1 MRGFRYPIWTS
12 AALVLAAL
20 LLLPL
25 GYLILAAFGGGEQLV
40 NVASTVLFPASRRT
54 LILLIGVAVLTSITG
69 TGLAYLITFYRF
81 PGRRWLSWFVVM
93 PLALPPYIA
102 AYGFV
107 EFLDFTGPPQ
117 TALRWILGQTILADD
132 PRITLRDYW
141 FPDITSL
148 GGAIFILS
156 AVLYPY
162 VFLSVRAA
170 FAMQGAHVA
179 EVARTLG
186 AKSWT
191 VAFRVVIPL
200 ARPAMILGVTLC
212 LMETLNDIGAV
223 EFLGVRTLTF
233 SILDVWQNRGSLSAA
248 AGIAIVLF
256 TFVALLIRV
265 ERHARHRASYFER
278 RTGRGQISQ
287 YPVQIPRVWGLVT
300 MTLCALPPLVGFG
313 VPLYPHVKAALPR
326 WQQALDERLL
336 EALLTTVGLVLCAAI
351 ATLLIA
357 LILVYATRLN
367 PARYLRNLVQ
377 LASLGYAVPGTIIGI
392 GLLIPILAFDNF
404 LDRVSENLFGLN
416 LGLLIFGSG
425 AALIFGYAI
434 RFMALAQGGIDTA
447 LQRISPNLDSAS
459 RTLGRGPLNTL
470 VRVILPVIWPALLT
484 AGLLVFIDAAKEL
497 SATMILQPSGLNTL
511 SMYIFGYAS
520 DGEIGRTGVPSLIL
534 VALALIPT
542 LMVARSLDRRTASAS
557 QKIGE
562 RT

>member
-1 MRGFRYPIWTS
+1 MRGFPYPLWTS

-25 GYLILAAFGGGEQLV
+25 GYLTITAFGGGEQLS
-40 NVASTVLFPASRRT
+40 NVARTVLLPASQRT
-54 LILLIGVAVLTSITG
+54 LLLLLGVTILTAITG

-81 PGRRWLSWFVVM
+81 PGRRWLAWLVVM

-117 TALRWILGQTILADD
+117 TALRWILEQTVLADD
-132 PRITLRDYW
+132 PRITSRDYW
-141 FPDITSL
+141 FPDATSL

-186 AKSWT
+186 AQSWT

-200 ARPAMILGVTLC
+200 ARPAIILGVVLC

-223 EFLGVRTLTF
+223 EYLGVRTLTF
-233 SILDVWQNRGSLSAA
+233 SILDVWQNRNSFAAA
-248 AGIAIVLF
+248 AGIAVVLF
-256 TFVALLIRV
+256 LFVAALVWL
-265 ERHARHRASYFER
+265 ERHARRRASYFER

-287 YPVQIPRVWGLVT
+287 YPVRIPTFWGGVAT
-300 MTLCALPPLVGFG
+300 FLCSLPPVVGFFI
-313 VPLYPHVKAALPR
+313 PLYPHARAALPR
-326 WQQALDERLL
+326 WQQAFDERLL
-336 EALLTTVGLVLCAAI
+336 GALVTSLWLATLAALLT
-351 ATLLIA
+351 LILA
-357 LILVYATRLN
+357 VVLVYAVRLN
-367 PARYLRNLVQ
+367 PARYLRTTVQ

-392 GLLIPILAFDNF
+392 GLLIPVLAFDNF
-404 LDRVSENLFGLN
+404 LDGLSERFLGLD

-425 AALIFGYAI
+425 AALIFGYSI
-434 RFMALAQGGIDTA
+434 RFMALAQGQMDAA

-459 RTLGRGPLNTL
+459 RTLGQGPSSTL
-470 VRVILPVIWPALLT
+470 IRVILPVIWPALLT
-484 AGLLVFIDAAKEL
+484 AGLLVFIDATKEL
-497 SATMILQPSGLNTL
+497 SATIVLQPSGLNTL

-520 DGEIGRTGVPSLIL
+520 DGEIGKTGVPSLIL

-542 LMVARSLDRRTASAS
+542 LMLAYNLDQRTRGSL
-557 QKIGE
+557 K
-562 RT
+562 

>member
-12 AALVLAAL
+12 AALLLAAL

-25 GYLILAAFGGGEQLV
+25 VYLLLAAFGGGEQLAK
-40 NVASTVLFPASRRT
+40 VAGTVLWPASRRT
-54 LILLIGVAVLTSITG
+54 LVLLTGVAILTSLTG

-81 PGRRWLSWFVVM
+81 PGRCWLAWFVVM

-117 TALRWILGQTILADD
+117 TMLRWILGQTVLADA
-132 PRITLRDYW
+132 PRITSRDYW

-162 VFLSVRAA
+162 VFLSVRVA
-170 FAMQGAHVA
+170 FALQGAPVA

-186 AKSWT
+186 AKSWR

-200 ARPAMILGVTLC
+200 ARPAMTLGAALC

-248 AGIAIVLF
+248 AGIAVVLF
-256 TFVALLIRV
+256 AFVALLIRV
-265 ERHARHRASYFER
+265 ERQARHRAAYFER

-287 YPVQIPRVWGLVT
+287 YPVPIPTVWGLVA
-300 MTLCALPPLVGFG
+300 MTLCALPPLVGFV

-326 WQQALDERLL
+326 WRQVLDERLL
-336 EALLTTVGLVLCAAI
+336 EALLTTVGLAFCAAL

-357 LILVYATRLN
+357 LVLVYATRLN
-367 PARYLRNLVQ
+367 PVRYLRNLVQ

-392 GLLIPILAFDNF
+392 GLLVPILAFDNL
-404 LDRVSENLFGLN
+404 LDSVWERLFGQN

-434 RFMALAQGGIDTA
+434 RFMALAQGGIDSA
-447 LQRISPNLDSAS
+447 LQRISPNLDLAA
-459 RTLGRGPLNTL
+459 RTLGRGPVNTL

-484 AGLLVFIDAAKEL
+484 AGLLVFIDAAKDL

-534 VALALIPT
+534 VVLALIPAF
-542 LMVARSLDRRTASAS
+542 LVAQGLERRTAQAS
-557 QKIGE
+557 QHISE
-562 RT
+562 RI